1 MEAILIFFFFF
12 LFIQKFFPKLIR
24 LIFRKYI
31 FRLITGNIIYFIFI
45 NILLQPLLCNFN
57 QRFKITI
64 SESYSRFLSFL
75 KTSLFS
81 LLFNRRFLAKVLYL
95 LFSDTLYDLSFRTS
109 KGSGDYILVYIL
121 LFFLI
126 DSKFCKIYYL

>member
-1 MEAILIFFFFF
+1 MIFFFFF

-31 FRLITGNIIYFIFI
+31 FRSITGNIIYFIFI

-121 LFFLI
+121 LFSLI